1 MLLIYCILVT
11 VVTVVTVV
19 TTKLTQQPNII
30 YILCDDLGHADVGF
44 TSGAPHS
51 PSSAPHTPSGA
62 PHTPSGAPHTPALNK
77 LAKEGV
83 QLTQFYVQ
91 QVCTPTRGAL
101 MTGDQFIQIV
111 GSLLL

>member
-1 MLLIYCILVT
+1 M
-11 VVTVVTVV
+11 VTVVTVV

-44 TSGAPHS
+44 TSGAPHI
-51 PSSAPHTPSGA
+51 SGA
-62 PHTPSGAPHTPALNK
+62 PHSPSGAPHTPALNK
-77 LAKEGV
+77 LANEGV

-101 MTGDQFIQIV
+101 MTGDQFIKII
-111 GSLLL
+111 GCMLL